1 MPFDIS
7 TLPPISQPTQD
18 RRKYIVVTEELES
31 SLRQTIETYLG
42 DRLRAIDEQIS
53 RLQSEFNDA
62 LARLRESSANE
73 SLDATPVS
81 AAIAAHLQAA
91 REQKLSGVSA
101 PESTPTPP
109 DISAIKRAVA
119 QIEKQRTHADVLRV
133 LLTSAVQFADRVAIF
148 VIKNEQAMGWQEC
161 ERGDATNLESIRG
174 VALPLSA
181 ETLLGR
187 AISSGSVWSGGSGGN
202 AEDQLLVDQLG
213 GEPKSLAAV
222 PLTVRGKVVAVLYAD
237 AASSDPTAINL
248 DAIELLSRVAAMA
261 INLASAPATA
271 PAKREHEPAAAP
283 VSAEVE
289 TPAAAMQPSNTA
301 TVSETQ
307 SGYQPHVEP
316 AAHEVFAQ
324 PVVEEAVAE
333 PGAEETVPE
342 PTTEAA
348 AESEIED
355 AVPTPVVEYAAQPM
369 AEEAKAEPE
378 EKFSSAPEERV
389 EVESPPT
396 HAPIETQ
403 PSPPTA
409 VPSFASNY
417 AAPLGAARRYGVT
430 EPDLPIE
437 VGEEER
443 RLHNDARRFARLLVS
458 EIKLYNEQK
467 VTEGR
472 SQNTLYERLRE
483 DIDRSRQM
491 YDKRVAPPVAAR
503 HDYFHQELVNT
514 LAEGDSAKLGEGYP
528 GAMVAMTQ

>member
-1 MPFDIS
+1 M
-7 TLPPISQPTQD
+7 
-18 RRKYIVVTEELES
+18 TEELEN
-31 SLRQTIETYLG
+31 SLRQSIETYLG

-62 LARLRESSANE
+62 LARMRESSANE
-73 SLDATPVS
+73 SLDATPLS
-81 AAIAAHLQAA
+81 TAIAAHLQAA
-91 REQKLSGVSA
+91 REQKLSGASA
-101 PESTPTPP
+101 PESTPTAP
-109 DISAIKRAVA
+109 DIAVIKRAVA
-119 QIEKQRTHADVLRV
+119 EIEKQHTHADVLRV

-148 VIKNEQAMGWQEC
+148 VVKGEQAMGWQEC

-187 AISSGSVWSGGSGGN
+187 AIASGSAWSGGSGAN

-222 PLTVRGKVVAVLYAD
+222 PLTVRGKVLAVLYAD

-261 INLASAPATA
+261 INLASAPVAA
-271 PAKREHEPAAAP
+271 PAKQESIPAPAP
-283 VSAEVE
+283 VSTEAEA
-289 TPAAAMQPSNTA
+289 PASGTVQPSETE
-301 TVSETQ
+301 TVSATD
-307 SGYQPHVEP
+307 SGYRPEVEP
-316 AAHEVFAQ
+316 AAPELYAQ
-324 PVVEEAVAE
+324 PVEEAVAE
-333 PGAEETVPE
+333 PMVEEPVAEPLTQEAEPE
-342 PTTEAA
+342 VEEAA
-348 AESEIED
+348 
-355 AVPTPVVEYAAQPM
+355 TPVVEYAAQPTV
-369 AEEAKAEPE
+369 EEAAT
-378 EKFSSAPEERV
+378 APEEQFSSEQQEV
-389 EVESPPT
+389 EVESSPMQAPVEPEPPT
-396 HAPIETQ
+396 FA
-403 PSPPTA
+403 
-409 VPSFASNY
+409 PSFAANY

-467 VTEGR
+467 VKEGR
-472 SQNTLYERLRE
+472 SQNNLYERLRE

-514 LAEGDSAKLGEGYP
+514 LAEGDTSKLGEGYP
-528 GAMVAMTQ
+528 GAMVVMTQ